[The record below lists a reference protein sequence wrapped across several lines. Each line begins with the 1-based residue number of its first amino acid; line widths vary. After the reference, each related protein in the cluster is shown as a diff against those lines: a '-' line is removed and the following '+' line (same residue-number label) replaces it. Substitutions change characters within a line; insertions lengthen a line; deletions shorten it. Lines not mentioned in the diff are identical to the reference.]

1 VPSKNDRWETDS
13 HFSYRA
19 NYDGED
25 MAKARPMLS
34 HGDKE
39 HVWIY
44 QDEAV
49 YHSNDFQNA
58 SFWLKFGEHVLKKKG
73 QGQLI
78 MVSAFVC
85 ERYGNLALPE
95 DLVEANARL
104 PPSECLEFTDSRA
117 IIYPTSKK
125 GGDDYWNAKQMLCQ
139 VRTHECASVGV

>member
-1 VPSKNDRWETDS
+1 MTEV
-13 HFSYRA
+13 
-19 NYDGED
+19 
-25 MAKARPMLS
+25 RPVLS

-39 HVWIY
+39 HIWIY

-58 SFWLKFGEHVLKKKG
+58 TFWLKMGEHVLKKKG

-85 ERYGNLALPE
+85 EQYGNLALPE

-104 PPSECLEFTDSRA
+104 PSSERLEFTDSHM
-117 IIYPTSKK
+117 IIFPTSKK
-125 GGDDYWNAKQMLCQ
+125 GRDDYWNVKQMLLRLQ
-139 VRTHECASVGV
+139 WAFD